1 MPKDSEGSTG
11 SSYIVDRKN
20 RKVLIPIDVNKIED
34 IKKVLGT
41 LTEEVAHGKD
51 ALEGRQDKKVAED
64 KSNDEE
70 GLESLGRPANEYVKK
85 KFGEDNNSKIKLT
98 TDGIDLSNAD
108 VGEKVGDVVT
118 SGDREDRSNYV
129 KRKYFTSKRRA
140 KIADGFRDTFIGG
153 VTIVA
158 GTIAEGLTYYYT
170 GGIGYFLV
178 KGTTTSAYV
187 VGGNRALAGLAKIGN
202 GIYGSEVREDTLN
215 PIRDMISPKYQDY
228 YDGYEFAT
236 MYVVGEAAAFANNL
250 NQGSQINTSF
260 RGQKVP
266 ISSTRSLT
274 DGKNYNVIKEIS
286 QGKVLINDG
295 TPGGT
300 TKAYQNITTYP
311 DGSMSISQKNLT
323 TGEISSQKINPL
335 GQRISEASLT
345 PYEANTL
352 IGANSSSKML
362 VGNGAV
368 SQSVISKVSYQ
379 TGNNSLVLYDKTP
392 VPVATNG
399 TLVPPLTTNRALA
412 TAPLLTNEA
421 NKVSQ
426 VASKLPYNPVLKSPV
441 KYPNLTDSENKF
453 LNDYMNK
460 EMPGKIVSKYNDVNK
475 YEYNATTNPGPLSI
489 GGDDPPIKN
498 FYGGMY
504 NDASNESGMFV
515 RMGDETYPYGSWY
528 TKVSKNSE
536 AQARVDL
543 AIKKWWVKPNGE
555 IKIRGFETEKS
566 ILDTMYYIK
575 FPEGIPK
582 YKGPVGY
589 QGGPFLG
596 GLDQEQ
602 YFIPNSRKFGKVI
615 KSHPIK

>member
-1 MPKDSEGSTG
+1 MDKRFWVWLTSVPSLVSDSEVT
-11 SSYIVDRKN
+11 N
-20 RKVLIPIDVNKIED
+20 EEQLLLENKVKTV
-34 IKKVLGT
+34 
-41 LTEEVAHGKD
+41 
-51 ALEGRQDKKVAED
+51 
-64 KSNDEE
+64 
-70 GLESLGRPANEYVKK
+70 
-85 KFGEDNNSKIKLT
+85 
-98 TDGIDLSNAD
+98 
-108 VGEKVGDVVT
+108 
-118 SGDREDRSNYV
+118 
-129 KRKYFTSKRRA
+129 
-140 KIADGFRDTFIGG
+140 
-153 VTIVA
+153 
-158 GTIAEGLTYYYT
+158 
-170 GGIGYFLV
+170 
-178 KGTTTSAYV
+178 
-187 VGGNRALAGLAKIGN
+187 
-202 GIYGSEVREDTLN
+202 
-215 PIRDMISPKYQDY
+215 
-228 YDGYEFAT
+228 
-236 MYVVGEAAAFANNL
+236 
-250 NQGSQINTSF
+250 
-260 RGQKVP
+260 
-266 ISSTRSLT
+266 
-274 DGKNYNVIKEIS
+274 
-286 QGKVLINDG
+286 QGKVLVNDG

-300 TKAYQNITTYP
+300 TIAYQNITTYP

-335 GQRISEASLT
+335 GQQISEASLT

-399 TLVPPLTTNRALA
+399 TLVPPLTTNKELA
-412 TAPLLTNEA
+412 TVSLLTNEA
-421 NKVSQ
+421 NR
-426 VASKLPYNPVLKSPV
+426 LPYNPVLKSSV

-453 LNDYMNK
+453 LNDYMDK
-460 EMPGKIVSKYNDVNK
+460 EIPGKIVSKYNDVNK

-489 GGDDPPIKN
+489 GDDPPINN

-504 NDASNESGMFV
+504 NDASNESGIFV
-515 RMGDETYPYGSWY
+515 RMGDKIKPYGSWY

-536 AQARVDL
+536 VEARVDL

-555 IKIRGFETEKS
+555 IKIRGFEAEKS

-602 YFIPNSRKFGKVI
+602 YFIPNSWKYGEIIETYPVK
-615 KSHPIK
+615 